1 MSECANAAAAT
12 LLAFAVSWLLN
23 RLVLTYAPRLGLIDE
38 PSERKVHR
46 LPVPKGGG
54 LAIYAAVVLSQAVAS
69 FRFPDAP
76 VLLGVG
82 LGIVIL
88 GLVDDRYPL
97 PWQFRLGAQAM
108 LALAA
113 LAALGAVGADA
124 SRFWLPWPLAW
135 VWVVGLTNA
144 FNMLDNM
151 DGLSAGTACIV
162 CVLSAVLCLL
172 TDIPGGMDAILMYLI
187 LAGTLAGFLVYNRP
201 PARMFMGDAGS
212 TFLGFL
218 LGLASLRPTAAAD
231 RLFQSGGVALCL
243 LAIPLYDMVTVI
255 VIRLLQG
262 RSPFHADKQHLSHR
276 LTDVG
281 LTQAQSVMCILA
293 CGAIVGLAG
302 ITCRHLGPIAALTIA
317 LSGWAIMLAS
327 ELALHKVIGRRI
339 AVLPSEPPVP
349 RPENG

>member
-1 MSECANAAAAT
+1 MSECANALAAM
-12 LLAFAVSWLLN
+12 LLAFAASWLLC
-23 RLVLTYAPRLGLIDE
+23 RLVLRYAPRLGLVDL

-46 LPVPKGGG
+46 LVVPKGGG
-54 LAIYAAVVLSQAVAS
+54 LAIYAAVALSQAVVS
-69 FRFPDAP
+69 FRFADAP

-88 GLVDDRYPL
+88 GLIDDRYSL
-97 PWQFRLGAQAM
+97 PWQFRLGMQAA

-113 LAALGAVGADA
+113 LAALGAIGGDA

-135 VWVVGLTNA
+135 IWVVGLTNA

-151 DGLSAGTACIV
+151 DALSAGTACIV
-162 CVLSAVLCLL
+162 CLLAAAVCLL
-172 TDIPGGMDAILMYLI
+172 TGFSGADAILMYLI
-187 LAGTLAGFLVYNRP
+187 LAGALAGFLIYNRP

-218 LGLASLRPTAAAD
+218 LGLESLRPTAPAD
-231 RLFQSGGVALCL
+231 RPPENAGVALCL

-255 VIRLLQG
+255 AIRLLQG

-276 LTDVG
+276 LTDLG
-281 LTQAQSVMCILA
+281 LTQAQSVVCILA
-293 CGAIVGLAG
+293 CGAVLGLVG
-302 ITCRHLGPIAALTIA
+302 ITFRHLGPAAAVTIA
-317 LSGWAIMLAS
+317 LSGWAVMLVS
-327 ELALHKVIGRRI
+327 ELALHKVMGRRV
-339 AVLPSEPPVP
+339 AALPVEPPVP